1 MSSRRS
7 RRSSSH
13 NSDHTKEILVYNAA
27 ADGATQELPESD
39 VGNYQL
45 MMARFLACVKGS
57 TRFNIWH
64 FADTG
69 RKVYKSE
76 FAICLKLKQMQVD
89 CLLLESGLISSR
101 SMTIRGGRKT
111 FESLV
116 GRYEYLKH
124 YVRLEK
130 DRALDYIFSDG
141 SNFYSNET
149 SRFEAIAGWKTLYK
163 KMINECETKQHKDK
177 IIKCRA
183 IQRTQRQRNSDADN
197 EEDAEDEDEHSS
209 GRAQPQDNAGDEAT
223 GGGTIDDQ
231 GESNSSS
238 LTTNTTTTEEGR
250 GDVPDTAAPRTIS
263 WKSNQNDEDEVQ
275 ESYNTSLLRRAKK
288 EAPKH
293 LLALHDMVNGDKD
306 LALAIL
312 ALAKREIEG
321 EKRISK
327 QGLIDVDKAI
337 VLAIKNTIE
346 ECKPKNGSGSYRK
359 ENQEMIYG
367 ILAAISNGLPSVT
380 GKDGICKALA
390 KITDCVIRKRLSVSY
405 WMAASSQK
413 MMSHLETI
421 REYKHP
427 VREVRKDSR
436 RAGLAEEAV

>member
-1 MSSRRS
+1 
-7 RRSSSH
+7 
-13 NSDHTKEILVYNAA
+13 
-27 ADGATQELPESD
+27 
-39 VGNYQL
+39 
-45 MMARFLACVKGS
+45 
-57 TRFNIWH
+57 
-64 FADTG
+64 
-69 RKVYKSE
+69 
-76 FAICLKLKQMQVD
+76 
-89 CLLLESGLISSR
+89 
-101 SMTIRGGRKT
+101 MTIRGGRKT

-209 GRAQPQDNAGDEAT
+209 GRSQPQDNTGDEAT

-275 ESYNTSLLRRAKK
+275 ESYNTSLLRRAK
-288 EAPKH
+288 EETPNH
-293 LLALHDMVNGDKD
+293 LSALHDMVNGDKD

-337 VLAIKNTIE
+337 VLAIKNTIKE
-346 ECKPKNGSGSYRK
+346 FKPLNGSGSYRK

-367 ILAAISNGLPSVT
+367 ILAAISNGLPSVI

-390 KITDCVIRKRLSVSY
+390 KITDCVIRKRLSVSC

-436 RAGLAEEAV
+436 RAGLAEEAVQSAVASFL

>member
-1 MSSRRS
+1 MKR
-7 RRSSSH
+7 
-13 NSDHTKEILVYNAA
+13 
-27 ADGATQELPESD
+27 ADSKLLQ
-39 VGNYQL
+39 VG
-45 MMARFLACVKGS
+45 K
-57 TRFNIWH
+57 
-64 FADTG
+64 
-69 RKVYKSE
+69 
-76 FAICLKLKQMQVD
+76 
-89 CLLLESGLISSR
+89 
-101 SMTIRGGRKT
+101 
-111 FESLV
+111 
-116 GRYEYLKH
+116 
-124 YVRLEK
+124 
-130 DRALDYIFSDG
+130 
-141 SNFYSNET
+141 
-149 SRFEAIAGWKTLYK
+149 
-163 KMINECETKQHKDK
+163 HKDK

-209 GRAQPQDNAGDEAT
+209 GRSQPQDNTGDEAT

-337 VLAIKNTIE
+337 VLAIKNTIKE
-346 ECKPKNGSGSYRK
+346 FKPLNGSGSYRK
-359 ENQEMIYG
+359 ENQELIYG

-390 KITDCVIRKRLSVSY
+390 KITDCGIRKRLSISH

-413 MMSHLETI
+413 LMSNLETI

-427 VREVRKDSR
+427 VREVRSDSVR
-436 RAGLAEEAV
+436 DGLAKEAVQKWQHGDNSPTSFTNRDNSRNTAKDDEKCPPRVWEGIVAYTDKFQAFIDSDEYAEFFEAHKLTIGFTIFCESLCKCTEVPTMKRKRKFFTLE